1 MSSLVITMQQAKE
14 PFRPII
20 VPDLPETPCLIIV
33 AREQHNAKIINY
45 NMIKAVYDKII
56 AG

>member
-1 MSSLVITMQQAKE
+1 MQQAKE